1 MQELGSEV
9 KMELIQYP
17 GFKWQ
22 VMDRMSAPLIIQ
34 SVVEWLKENFTAASN
49 VFVKADELVLWTVQ
63 DILLLYALVLKALP
77 VTQAESLKENVLVGH
92 LKQAYFS
99 AVVAIQSIFTK
110 IRCPH
115 EVNGAQRKAYVIPT
129 TVQLMRQC
137 AVREESLI
145 LWRVYPTMLAAQM
158 LMPIRPGTV
167 DRIRQL
173 SNVTMEITRGLVD
186 IGRLIRN
193 VEKKYVALFSPALK
207 NVWLEAVETVKRE
220 VQPKGIKLND
230 PNLWV
235 AAIWYMENSKKFHK
249 LMKEVTTINDL
260 SKKERGGNTAGG
272 SLQLSTPEPQL
283 TQKQMAHFEEELM
296 HSVLAA
302 YATYRRGFMLA
313 DTFFEEIRHLMHQP
327 LQIPPPGVITGIN
340 SPEIYA
346 HVLWTLPEEI
356 DYVKEG
362 GLPLAEE
369 EEGLEVNDE

>member
-1 MQELGSEV
+1 
-9 KMELIQYP
+9 MELIQYP

-34 SVVEWLKENFTAASN
+34 SVVEWLKENFTATSN
-49 VFVKADELVLWTVQ
+49 VFVKVEQLVLWTVQ
-63 DILLLYALVLKALP
+63 DVSLLYALVLEALP

-115 EVNGAQRKAYVIPT
+115 EVSASQRKLYVVPT

-137 AVREESLI
+137 AVREESLM
-145 LWRVYPTMLAAQM
+145 LWRAYPTMLAAQM
-158 LMPIRPGTV
+158 LMPIRPGNV

-186 IGRLIRN
+186 TGRLIRS

-207 NVWLEAVETVKRE
+207 NVWIEAVETVKRE
-220 VQPKGIKLND
+220 AQPKGIKLNN

-249 LMKEVTTINDL
+249 LMREVTTINEL
-260 SKKERGGNTAGG
+260 SGRKQRGMPNAGG
-272 SLQLSTPEPQL
+272 MPQLSAPEPHL
-283 TQKQMAHFEEELM
+283 TKKLMAHFEEELM

-313 DTFFEEIRHLMHQP
+313 DTIFEEIQHLMHQP
-327 LQIPPPGVITGIN
+327 LQIPPSGVITVIN
-340 SPEIYA
+340 SPEVYA
-346 HVLWTLPEEI
+346 HVLWTLPEERLR
-356 DYVKEG
+356 KRWWST
-362 GLPLAEE
+362 LTSRKRR
-369 EEGLEVNDE
+369 